1 MKRFFVA
8 EPVTRRIAVGVNSWY
23 HNFPASD
30 PLDVQAGLV
39 FEVRKKLI
47 ENKQFIRCCEIAN
60 IPATPRQAR
69 KWLRG
74 NGLALRFRNEAK

>member
-1 MKRFFVA
+1 MA
-8 EPVTRRIAVGVNSWY
+8 PVTRRTAVGANSWY

-30 PLDVQAGLV
+30 PLDSHAGFV
-39 FEVRKKLI
+39 FKARKNLM
-47 ENKQFIRCCEIAN
+47 ENKQFVKSCELAG

-74 NGLALRFRNEAK
+74 TGLALRFRNEAK